1 MRAPARCVLDCRVDV
16 DWPTVVPYAEQIGFG
31 AVAGF
36 AVGYALK
43 KLGKLAA
50 VALGLV
56 FILIQTLAY
65 QGFLTV
71 NWGEVQ
77 ARVDPLLERDSL
89 TSAWE
94 GLLEVLTF
102 NVAFAGAFVPG
113 LVLGFRRG

>member
-1 MRAPARCVLDCRVDV
+1 MAGVDV
-16 DWPTVVPYAEQIGFG
+16 DWPTFVPYAEQIGFG
-31 AVAGF
+31 MVAGF

-50 VALGLV
+50 IALGLV

-77 ARVDPLLERDSL
+77 ARVDPLFERDSL
-89 TSAWE
+89 ASAWE
-94 GLLEVLTF
+94 GLLGVLTY
-102 NVAFAGAFVPG
+102 NLAFAGAFVPG
-113 LVLGFRRG
+113 LVIGFRRG

>member
-1 MRAPARCVLDCRVDV
+1 VEL
-16 DWPTVVPYAEQIGFG
+16 DWPSFTPYVEQIGFG

-50 VALGLV
+50 IALGLV

-77 ARVDPLLERDSL
+77 ARVDPLFERDSL
-89 TSAWE
+89 SSAWE
-94 GLLEVLTF
+94 RLVEVLTY
-102 NVAFAGAFVPG
+102 NLPFAGAFVPS